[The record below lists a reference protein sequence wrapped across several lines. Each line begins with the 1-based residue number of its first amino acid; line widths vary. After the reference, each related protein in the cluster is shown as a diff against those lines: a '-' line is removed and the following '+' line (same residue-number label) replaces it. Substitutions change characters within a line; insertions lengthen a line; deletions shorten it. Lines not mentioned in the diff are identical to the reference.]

1 MTDGREAI
9 AEIEHID
16 FHEGLE
22 KQTVITDDGTDIT
35 DLVEK
40 AVAWLTEHSF

>member
-1 MTDGREAI
+1 MTDDRYAI